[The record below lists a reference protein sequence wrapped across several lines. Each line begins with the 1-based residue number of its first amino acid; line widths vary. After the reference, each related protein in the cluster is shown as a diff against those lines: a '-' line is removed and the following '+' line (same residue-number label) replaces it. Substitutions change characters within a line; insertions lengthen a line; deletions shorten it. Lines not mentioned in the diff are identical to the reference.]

1 MFVANQD
8 ENEDG
13 ESSSKR
19 LKSDHGKTRVN
30 KMNKHK

>member
-19 LKSDHGKTRVN
+19 LKSEHDKTRVN
-30 KMNKHK
+30 KMNKQ